1 MVENQ
6 PANTGDMGLI
16 PGPATKIP
24 HAVGQL
30 SPCATKSLHTATRES
45 SQSATKS
52 PHSQIYMCV
61 CDYIYIYA
69 YAYMCIFM

>member
-30 SPCATKSLHTATRES
+30 SPCATTTEPARLEPARHNSRSHCKEKPAH
-45 SQSATKS
+45 
-52 PHSQIYMCV
+52 
-61 CDYIYIYA
+61 
-69 YAYMCIFM
+69 